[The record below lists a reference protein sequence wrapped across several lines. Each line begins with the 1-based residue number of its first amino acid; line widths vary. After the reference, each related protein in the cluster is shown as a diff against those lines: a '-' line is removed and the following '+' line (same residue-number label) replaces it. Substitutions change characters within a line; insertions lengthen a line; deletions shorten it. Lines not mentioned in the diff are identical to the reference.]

1 MPHLEFVVEVSGLCG
16 KRVNL
21 KRHFKA
27 LLAGALK
34 LVSDGYP
41 VGSVLNIFFVLT
53 FFLLLLLSKEW
64 AKVLG
69 REGKFLF
76 QGNCFCLVESTRF
89 SAVTVLGVCAKGG
102 FDHSCT

>member
-34 LVSDGYP
+34 SVSDGYP

-53 FFLLLLLSKEW
+53 FFFAVVVVKRVGQS
-64 AKVLG
+64 LG
-69 REGKFLF
+69 KR
-76 QGNCFCLVESTRF
+76 R
-89 SAVTVLGVCAKGG
+89 
-102 FDHSCT
+102 